1 MAGFQVARTQ
11 SNGDYTGKQETF
23 AVAAAH
29 STLLATGDV
38 VKITGSA
45 DAEGRQ
51 SVDTGATTVANT
63 GVIMSVDFILEGE
76 QLSET
81 GLPALTAGTVKVN
94 LDQGLLYEVEV
105 ANGPLVLADVGL
117 NVPTVVT
124 AATKSGGLT
133 VSNMTVNATGK
144 ATTQTLPW
152 RVVSLLK
159 GETSGVLGDR
169 ALVRPNAT
177 TFSDGAAGI

>member
-1 MAGFQVARTQ
+1 MSGFHVANTE
-11 SNGDYTGKQETF
+11 SNGDYTGKQKTF

-29 STLLATGDV
+29 TTLLAIGDV
-38 VKITGSA
+38 VKITGTA
-45 DAEGRQ
+45 DANGRQ
-51 SVDTGATTVANT
+51 SVDTGATTTANT
-63 GVIMSVDFILEGE
+63 GVLMSVDFILEGE

-94 LDQGLLYEVEV
+94 VDQGLVYEAEV
-105 ANGPLVLADVGL
+105 ANGPLLVADVGL

-124 AATKSGGLT
+124 TATKSGGLT

-152 RVVSLLK
+152 RVVGLLD